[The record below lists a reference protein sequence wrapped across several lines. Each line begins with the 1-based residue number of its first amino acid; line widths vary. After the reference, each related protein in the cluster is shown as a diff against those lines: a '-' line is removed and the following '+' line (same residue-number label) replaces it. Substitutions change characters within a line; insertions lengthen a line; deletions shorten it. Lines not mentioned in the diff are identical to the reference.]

1 MFVHRLTPGSLG
13 LSRLAQ
19 QMIHRTLGE
28 QGVFLVGTAT
38 VATASL
44 HAAEGKQYR
53 PELLLQPQHVA
64 AVVLNALS

>member
-19 QMIHRTLGE
+19 QMIHRTFGE

-38 VATASL
+38 VATASRMQRR
-44 HAAEGKQYR
+44 ENSIG
-53 PELLLQPQHVA
+53 
-64 AVVLNALS
+64 LSSCFNLSTWQQSF